1 MMKKAI
7 QVLTICL
14 IVAFMSSCQTQTK
27 EEKVI
32 SKMKALAERVES
44 NNETYN
50 DAEWDKVTNEFEALQ
65 KEAKECD
72 FSKEQL
78 KDLAKVEAELTAA
91 IAKQGVKKVGSDIKE
106 AFDEGKEMLNGVID
120 GIKEGLG
127 GSDEKAE
134 EAATE

>member
-7 QVLTICL
+7 QVLTLCL
-14 IVAFMSSCQTQTK
+14 LVAFMSSCQTKTQ

-44 NNETYN
+44 NNETYT
-50 DAEWDKVTNEFEALQ
+50 DAEWDKVTNEYEALQ
-65 KEAKECD
+65 QEAKKCD
-72 FSKEQL
+72 FTTEQL

-91 IAKQGVKKVGSDIKE
+91 IAKQGAKRVGSDIKDAIE
-106 AFDEGKEMLNGVID
+106 EGKEALEDVFD

-127 GSDEKAE
+127 VGDETTE
-134 EAATE
+134 E

>member
-1 MMKKAI
+1 MKKAI
-7 QVLTICL
+7 QVLTVCL

-44 NNETYN
+44 NNDTYS
-50 DAEWDKVTNEFEALQ
+50 DAEWDKVTNEFDALQ

-72 FSKEQL
+72 FSADQL

-91 IAKQGVKKVGSDIKE
+91 IAKQGAKRIGSDIKDAIE
-106 AFDEGKEMLNGVID
+106 EGKEMLDGVID

-127 GSDEKAE
+127 GSDE
-134 EAATE
+134 ATEE

>member
-7 QVLTICL
+7 QVLTVCL

-44 NNETYN
+44 NNETYS
-50 DAEWDKVTNEFEALQ
+50 DAEWDKVTNEFDALQ

-72 FSKEQL
+72 FSADQL
-78 KDLAKVEAELTAA
+78 KDLAKVEAELTTA
-91 IAKQGVKKVGSDIKE
+91 IAKQGAKRVGSDIKDAIE
-106 AFDEGKEMLNGVID
+106 EGKEMLDGVID

-127 GSDEKAE
+127 GGDE
-134 EAATE
+134 ATEE

>member
-7 QVLTICL
+7 QVLTVCL
-14 IVAFMSSCQTQTK
+14 LLAFMSSCQTQTK

-44 NNETYN
+44 NNDTYS
-50 DAEWDKVTNEFEALQ
+50 DAEWDKVTNEFDALQ

-72 FSKEQL
+72 FSADQL

-91 IAKQGVKKVGSDIKE
+91 IAKQGAKRIGSDIMDAIE
-106 AFDEGKEMLNGVID
+106 EGKEMLDGVID

-127 GSDEKAE
+127 GGDE
-134 EAATE
+134 ATEE

>member
-7 QVLTICL
+7 QVLTVCL

-44 NNETYN
+44 NNETYS
-50 DAEWDKVTNEFEALQ
+50 DAEWDNVTNEFDALQ

-72 FSKEQL
+72 FSADQL
-78 KDLAKVEAELTAA
+78 KDLAKVEAELTTA
-91 IAKQGVKKVGSDIKE
+91 IAKQGAKRVGSDIKDAIE
-106 AFDEGKEMLNGVID
+106 EGKEMLDGVID

-127 GSDEKAE
+127 GGDE
-134 EAATE
+134 ATKE

>member
-7 QVLTICL
+7 QVLTVCL
-14 IVAFMSSCQTQTK
+14 LLAFMSSCQTQTK

-44 NNETYN
+44 NNDTYS
-50 DAEWDKVTNEFEALQ
+50 DAEWDKVTNEFDALQ

-72 FSKEQL
+72 FSADQL
-78 KDLAKVEAELTAA
+78 KDQAKVEAELTAA
-91 IAKQGVKKVGSDIKE
+91 IAKQGAKRIGSDIKDAIE
-106 AFDEGKEMLNGVID
+106 EGKEMLDGVID

-127 GSDEKAE
+127 GGDE
-134 EAATE
+134 ATEE

>member
-7 QVLTICL
+7 QVLTVCL

-32 SKMKALAERVES
+32 NKMKALAERVKS
-44 NNETYN
+44 NTETYN

-72 FSKEQL
+72 FTTEQL

-91 IAKQGVKKVGSDIKE
+91 IAKQGAKRVGSDIKDTIE
-106 AFDEGKEMLNGVID
+106 EGKEVIEGIFD
-120 GIKEGLG
+120 GIKEGFG
-127 GSDEKAE
+127 GGDE
-134 EAATE
+134 ATEE

>member
-7 QVLTICL
+7 QVLTVCL

-44 NNETYN
+44 NTETYN

-72 FSKEQL
+72 FTTEQL

-91 IAKQGVKKVGSDIKE
+91 IAKQGAKRIGSDIKDAIE
-106 AFDEGKEMLNGVID
+106 EGKEMLDGVID

-127 GSDEKAE
+127 GDE
-134 EAATE
+134 ATEE